1 MIGNP
6 TKRGQSSDSDSLIP
20 HLDSEWPVRSKALA
34 LDSQPA
40 RLTRTGGIV
49 TIRIDNTELSD
60 EGCRATH
67 SVTEAANILGISRTT
82 AYECVR
88 TGELPSL
95 RLRGRIVVP
104 VVALQAL
111 IAATQR

>member
-1 MIGNP
+1 M
-6 TKRGQSSDSDSLIP
+6 
-20 HLDSEWPVRSKALA
+20 
-34 LDSQPA
+34 
-40 RLTRTGGIV
+40 
-49 TIRIDNTELSD
+49 TIRIDKTELSD
-60 EGCRATH
+60 EGGRATH

>member
-1 MIGNP
+1 MNTEP
-6 TKRGQSSDSDSLIP
+6 LLSPSRL
-20 HLDSEWPVRSKALA
+20 R
-34 LDSQPA
+34 PA
-40 RLTRTGGIV
+40 RSFSGTLIAATPSEANERTGGIL
-49 TIRIDNTELSD
+49 TINVDRTKHSGET
-60 EGCRATH
+60 CRATL

-104 VVALQAL
+104 AVALESL